1 VSRCSYVLGKG
12 TLIRATPQNKS
23 YILPIEF
30 AWDPN
35 KAEINLRWH
44 GVSFHEAATVLGDPL
59 STTVPDPDHSL
70 EEDRYIIVGT
80 SNHGRVLMVAHTE
93 QGDHIRIISAR
104 ELTRRE
110 RRQYEEGST

>member
-1 VSRCSYVLGKG
+1 MFICLRQRD
-12 TLIRATPQNKS
+12 LIRATPKNKG

-35 KAEINLRWH
+35 KAESNLQRH
-44 GVSFHEAATVLGDPL
+44 GISFHEAVTVFGDPL

-80 SNHGRVLMVAHTE
+80 SHRGRILMVAHTE

-110 RRQYEEGST
+110 RRQYEEGYT